1 MQFYDRTNELAILQ
15 ENELQSYENAVFTV
29 LMGRR
34 RVGKTSLITKAM
46 EGKEYAYL
54 FVSKDSEALLCQNFQ
69 RDLEQQIGLIIY
81 GEITRFKDLFEV
93 IMQEAQRRHLTIV
106 FDEFQTLYK
115 INPTIFGDIQNIWD
129 RYKGKANINL
139 IVLGSIQSLMK
150 RIFEEKSEP
159 LYGRPTSKLILRPF
173 TINVMKQILS
183 DANPDYSTEDLLCL
197 YAITGG
203 VAKYIELF
211 IDAKCYT
218 KEKMLNYVCRQDS
231 YFLTEGKDLLN
242 QEFSGEFGTYFSV
255 LQVIA
260 SGKTKRSEIDSALQK
275 DTGAF
280 LQNLES
286 KYELI
291 NRMKPLLA
299 KQNGKVTAYE
309 IRDNFLRFWFRFIYP
324 YQSLIERNL
333 FSLLRSNIANN
344 YEGFTGRTLE
354 RYFQDK
360 LMETEQFTQVGNWWD
375 RKGQNEIDLIAINEF
390 DHSGIVAEIKRNAYK
405 ISMTKLQEKVSA
417 LPNKDFGVYNLEL
430 KELSL
435 DDM

>member
-115 INPTIFGDIQNIWD
+115 INPAIFGDIQNIWD

-260 SGKTKRSEIDSALQK
+260 SGKTKRSEIDSTLQK

-333 FSLLRSNIANN
+333 FSSLRSNIANN

>member
-115 INPTIFGDIQNIWD
+115 INPAIFGDIQNIWD

-211 IDAKCYT
+211 IDAKC
-218 KEKMLNYVCRQDS
+218 
-231 YFLTEGKDLLN
+231 
-242 QEFSGEFGTYFSV
+242 
-255 LQVIA
+255 
-260 SGKTKRSEIDSALQK
+260 
-275 DTGAF
+275 
-280 LQNLES
+280 
-286 KYELI
+286 
-291 NRMKPLLA
+291 
-299 KQNGKVTAYE
+299 
-309 IRDNFLRFWFRFIYP
+309 
-324 YQSLIERNL
+324 
-333 FSLLRSNIANN
+333 
-344 YEGFTGRTLE
+344 
-354 RYFQDK
+354 
-360 LMETEQFTQVGNWWD
+360 
-375 RKGQNEIDLIAINEF
+375 
-390 DHSGIVAEIKRNAYK
+390 
-405 ISMTKLQEKVSA
+405 
-417 LPNKDFGVYNLEL
+417 
-430 KELSL
+430 
-435 DDM
+435 

>member
-1 MQFYDRTNELAILQ
+1 MKFYDRVNELAILQ
-15 ENELQSYENAVFTV
+15 DNEQQSFDNAVFTV

-34 RVGKTSLITKAM
+34 RVGKTSLITQSL

-54 FVSKDSEALLCQNFQ
+54 FVSKDSEALLCQTFQ
-69 RDLEQQIGLIIY
+69 KDLEEQIGLTIY
-81 GEITRFKDLFEV
+81 GEVTKFKDLFEL
-93 IMQEAQRRHLTIV
+93 IMKEAQRRHLTIV
-106 FDEFQTLYK
+106 MDEFQTLYK
-115 INPTIFGDIQNIWD
+115 INPAIFGDIQNIWD
-129 RYKGKANINL
+129 RYKRDAKINF
-139 IVLGSIQSLMK
+139 IVLGSIQTLMK
-150 RIFEEKSEP
+150 RIFEDKSEP
-159 LYGRPTSKLILRPF
+159 LYGRPTAKFTLRPF
-173 TINVMKQILS
+173 TIEVIKQILH
-183 DANPDYSTEDLLCL
+183 DVYPNYSPEDLLCL
-197 YAITGG
+197 YMITGG
-203 VAKYIELF
+203 VAKYIELL

-242 QEFSGEFGTYFSV
+242 QEFSGEFATYFSI

-260 SGKTKRSEIDSALQK
+260 AGKTKRSEIDSCLHR
-275 DTGAF
+275 DLGTY

-291 NRMKPLLA
+291 SRVKPMLS

-333 FSLLRSNIANN
+333 FSLLRSNIAQN
-344 YEGFTGRTLE
+344 YEGFTGRILE

-360 LMETEQFTQVGNWWD
+360 MMETEHFTQVGNWWD

-390 DHSGIVAEIKRNAYK
+390 DHTGIVAEIKRNRHK
-405 ISMTKLQEKVSA
+405 ISMTKLQEKIAV
-417 LPNKDFGVYNLEL
+417 LPKKEFGEYHLQA
-430 KELSL
+430 KGLSL
-435 DDM
+435 EDM

>member
-15 ENELQSYENAVFTV
+15 ENERQSYENAVFTV

-115 INPTIFGDIQNIWD
+115 INPGIFGDIQNIWD
-129 RYKGKANINL
+129 RYKGNANINL

-173 TINVMKQILS
+173 TINVMKQILC

-242 QEFSGEFGTYFSV
+242 QEFSGEFSTYFSV

-260 SGKTKRSEIDSALQK
+260 SGKTKRSEIDSTLQK

-291 NRMKPLLA
+291 SRMKPLLA

-390 DHSGIVAEIKRNAYK
+390 DHSGIVAEIKRNAHK
-405 ISMTKLQEKVSA
+405 ISLTKLQEKVSA
-417 LPNKDFGVYNLEL
+417 LPNKDFGAYNLEL